1 MIEKI
6 NLIKKLPL
14 VKRRYIKLV
23 SSYKIGTNN
32 GKDVFVKV
40 RTNNILK
47 NEYKTIVKA
56 NHAKSIART
65 NFEFDKK
72 SKILHCS
79 TMDVFDKK
87 QRGKGYGIVMHLM
100 NIMELMEN
108 NFNKIELIAMPNA
121 ILFHG
126 KCKFAPV
133 LKDFHDILT
142 VMLAISKKNT
152 NKYKDLKPVIDKAGK
167 YFDEVYST
175 SGVFC
180 LNDDKLKYAN
190 EIAKE
195 YLEIIST
202 KKLSPEEKKEYGLN
216 HVIYM
221 ELTKEEILKNKDF
234 FNKLFKKFMIDYK
247 I

>member
-14 VKRRYIKLV
+14 VKRRDIKLV

-47 NEYKTIVKA
+47 NEYKTIVSA
-56 NHAKSIART
+56 NHSKSIART
-65 NFEFDKK
+65 NFKLDKK

-87 QRGKGYGIVMHLM
+87 QRGRGYGVVMHLM
-100 NIMELMEN
+100 NIIELMEN
-108 NFNKIELIAMPNA
+108 NFDKIKLIAMPNA
-121 ILFHG
+121 VLFHG

-152 NKYKDLKPVIDKAGK
+152 KKYKDLKPVVDKAGK
-167 YFDEVYST
+167 YFNEVYST
-175 SGVFC
+175 GSVSC
-180 LNDDKLKYAN
+180 LNDDKVYAN

-195 YLEIIST
+195 YLEIISA

-216 HVIYM
+216 PVMYM